1 MNNQQL
7 NCRYLMDKLV
17 NRSIAFLNDELVIE
31 TIQID
36 YMLNS
41 IQKIQLNY
49 LTSLISVEGTVK
61 VFVVFSYDES
71 LFTEIFDRY
80 TYGLSIAEAER
91 EEAMID
97 SVGDIINII
106 VGNTLT
112 DVKDIN
118 RPDTKITMSP
128 PLVITAAKQIA
139 YQRGSLFYKANL
151 TTHFGNLDIYLISS
165 TIGETDG

>member
-17 NRSIAFLNDELVIE
+17 NRSTAFLNDELVIE
-31 TIQID
+31 TIQIS

-49 LTSLISVEGTVK
+49 LTSLISLEGTVK
-61 VFVVFSYDES
+61 VFVVFSYDKS

-80 TYGLSIAEAER
+80 THELSIEETER

-106 VGNTLT
+106 VGNTLA
-112 DVKDIN
+112 DIN
-118 RPDTKITMSP
+118 KPDTKIIMSP

>member
-17 NRSIAFLNDELVIE
+17 NRSTAFLNDELVIE
-31 TIQID
+31 TIQIS

-61 VFVVFSYDES
+61 VFVVFSYDKS

-80 TYGLSIAEAER
+80 THELSIEETER

-106 VGNTLT
+106 VGNTLA
-112 DVKDIN
+112 DIN
-118 RPDTKITMSP
+118 KPDTKIIMSP